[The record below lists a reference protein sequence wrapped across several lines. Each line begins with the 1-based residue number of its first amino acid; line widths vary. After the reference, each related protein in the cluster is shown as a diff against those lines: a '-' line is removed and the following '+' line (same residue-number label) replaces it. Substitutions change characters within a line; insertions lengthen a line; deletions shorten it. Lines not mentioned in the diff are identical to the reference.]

1 MVNRFS
7 RTCLIAVS
15 LALSVS
21 APRAIGQ
28 RGGGAPAPAPVTH
41 SPTSGNPRDRLVDMT
56 FNSLVISGRVTLP
69 DGSPPAQLVMV
80 ERVCKGTT
88 QDGGFADSK
97 GRFSF
102 DLGVLNRSFMQRS
115 VVEAQSNNQVAGK
128 QINPEDLENCLV
140 RASLSGYRSQTV
152 ALASYGATQK
162 AQLGT
167 LVLEPFGKEEAPA
180 LSASDAQAPK
190 NARKEYEK
198 GLDAAARANWQGAVD
213 SFQKA
218 TSQYPKY
225 ASAWLSLGILQSG
238 NGNAAGAA
246 QSYTQAIAA
255 DDKFALPY
263 IESAVLEDMASQWD
277 RMAEHTAKVIQL
289 YPKSFVRAYLLNG
302 LANLHLQHFD
312 LAEKSAA
319 EGLLIDTGHTSPELE
334 YVQGTALMGTKDVA
348 GAAKH
353 LEAYLALAPHGPSAA
368 AAQKQLTALRAAR

>member
-1 MVNRFS
+1 MVRCFFT
-7 RTCLIAVS
+7 TCLMCFIVCICTSRA
-15 LALSVS
+15 LA
-21 APRAIGQ
+21 Q
-28 RGGGAPAPAPVTH
+28 RGGPPTPAPVTH
-41 SPTSGNPRDRLVDMT
+41 SPTSGNPTDRLVNMT

-69 DGSPPAQLVMV
+69 DGAPAAQLVMV
-80 ERVCKGTT
+80 ERVCKGAT

-115 VVEAQSNNQVAGK
+115 VQEAQSNNQVAGK
-128 QINPEDLENCLV
+128 QINPEDLEGCLV
-140 RASLSGYRSQTV
+140 RASLAGYRSQTL
-152 ALASYGATQK
+152 ALASGGGTQK

-167 LVLEPFGKEEAPA
+167 IVLEPLGKEEAPA

-198 GLDAAARANWQGAVD
+198 GLDAAARAKWPEAMD

-218 TSQYPKY
+218 ASLYPKY
-225 ASAWLSLGILQSG
+225 SSAWLNLGILQAG

-246 QSYTQAIAA
+246 QSYAQAIAA

-277 RMAEHTAKVIQL
+277 RMAERTAKVIQL

-302 LANLHLQHFD
+302 LANLHLQHYD
-312 LAEKSAA
+312 VADKSAA
-319 EGLLIDTGHTSPELE
+319 EGLLIDSEHTSPELE
-334 YVQGTALMGTKDVA
+334 YVRGTALMGKKDVT
-348 GAAKH
+348 GAARH
-353 LEAYLALAPHGPSAA
+353 LEAYLALAPAGPSAP

>member
-1 MVNRFS
+1 MVRCFF
-7 RTCLIAVS
+7 RTCLIAACLTS
-15 LALSVS
+15 S
-21 APRAIGQ
+21 AVAQ
-28 RGGGAPAPAPVTH
+28 RPGAAPTPQPGTHPA
-41 SPTSGNPRDRLVDMT
+41 SSGNPGDRLVDIT
-56 FNSLVISGRVTLP
+56 FNPLVISGKVTLP

-88 QDGGFADSK
+88 QDGGFVDSK

-102 DLGVLNRSFMQRS
+102 DLGVLNRSFLQRS
-115 VVEAQSNNQVAGK
+115 VVDAQSNNQAAGK
-128 QINPEDLENCLV
+128 QVNPEDLENCVV
-140 RASLSGYRSQTV
+140 RASLAGYRSQSL

-162 AQLGT
+162 LQLGNI
-167 LVLEPFGKEEAPA
+167 VLEPLGAEEAPA

-198 GLDAAARANWQGAVD
+198 GLDAAARANWQGAME

-218 TSQYPKY
+218 ASLYPKY
-225 ASAWLSLGILQSG
+225 ASAWLSLGILQAG
-238 NGNAAGAA
+238 NNNTAGAL
-246 QSYTQAIAA
+246 QSYTQAISA

-263 IESAVLEDMASQWD
+263 IESAVLEDIASQWD

-302 LANLHLQHFD
+302 LANLHLQRFD

-319 EGLLIDTGHTSPELE
+319 EGLLIDTGHTAPELE
-334 YVQGTALMGTKDVA
+334 YVQGTALMGKKDVA

-353 LEAYLALAPHGPSAA
+353 LETYLSLAPRGPSAA